1 MQERAVD
8 ERHAARVEPSWYL
21 CRDGQ
26 QFGPLTDREL
36 SLFAEGG
43 NFSPGDL
50 LWTEGL
56 DSWKPAGAVFGLAP
70 SAAAEK
76 SNPAQGSEDGSAP
89 VNSGPADAVFELE
102 PSPAAEPH
110 VEPHGEDVAA
120 LVQALT
126 GTAEPPKPTLTER
139 VLAEAKKFAG
149 IFTYLWVVFIVLLL
163 HEWIVLSQN
172 HIGFGFYGVA
182 AINALIL
189 AKIMLVAEHFGFA
202 EKLKEKP
209 LIYPIAYKTIAFTT
223 LLFAAYIVEAMLV
236 GWFQGKGFLASVPSL
251 GGSVLS
257 GLALWLIFCVALLPY
272 FAFKEMERAVG
283 ADLLRTLLLGPGT
296 LLPRR

>member
-1 MQERAVD
+1 M
-8 ERHAARVEPSWYL
+8 
-21 CRDGQ
+21 RDGQ
-26 QFGPLTDREL
+26 QVGPLTDREL

-43 NFSPGDL
+43 NFKPGDL
-50 LWTEGL
+50 LWTDGL
-56 DSWKPAGAVFGLAP
+56 DSWKPAGAIFGLAP
-70 SAAAEK
+70 SPAAGEDDLAHE
-76 SNPAQGSEDGSAP
+76 SEDGTAQAQSD
-89 VNSGPADAVFELE
+89 GGTADAVFELE
-102 PSPAAEPH
+102 PAPVAEPH
-110 VEPHGEDVAA
+110 GDDVEA

-126 GTAEPPKPTLTER
+126 GAAEPPKPTLTNR

-163 HEWIVLSQN
+163 HEWIVLSEK

-189 AKIMLVAEHFGFA
+189 AKIMLVAEHFGFG
-202 EKLKEKP
+202 ERLKETP

-223 LLFAAYIVEAMLV
+223 LLFAAYILEAMLV
-236 GWFQGKGFLASVPSL
+236 GWFHGKGVLAGVPSL
-251 GGSVLS
+251 GGSALS

-283 ADLLRTLLLGPGT
+283 AELLRTLLLGSGK